1 MILSHIKTKNETT
14 ESNCG
19 TRATNVKTKRN
30 MWIKKKQNKILFK
43 IKTKTQKWSSFGLK
57 AAYNLKVTYV

>member
-1 MILSHIKTKNETT
+1 
-14 ESNCG
+14 
-19 TRATNVKTKRN
+19 

-57 AAYNLKVTYV
+57 AAYNLKVTNV